1 MLTIDATIQYL
12 AEKEVDAVWRRTRA
26 KSAMAVAMDPRT
38 GEILAM
44 AIRPTYNPNAFA
56 PATDDD
62 RRARAVTDPFE
73 PGSTFKVIMA
83 ASALEEGIVRPT
95 DRVFGENGAIT
106 IANTTIHDW
115 KKYGWLTF
123 AEVLQNSSN
132 VGSIKVGMQLGKERY
147 YKYMTGFGFGAP
159 TNLGLPGE
167 SRGQLRA
174 PAQWSGLSLATMSI
188 GQEISVTAV
197 QMVAA
202 FSAVANGGRLMQPQI
217 IRAVL
222 DAQGR
227 ELRSFEPKTV
237 RQVISPETART
248 LTEMMVNVV
257 ANGTG
262 RHAAIPGYD
271 VAGKT
276 GTAQK
281 MDPATKRYSR
291 APGVLSFVGFVPAD
305 DPRLTMI
312 VLLDEPKNE
321 KWGSEAAAPMFA
333 TIGREALRYLNVPPR
348 DSSPVPIVRGEIVA
362 VAPPAPRAGGPAEP
376 APPGAR
382 ALPVGLT
389 PEPPASASDA
399 QAVMPR
405 LAGLS
410 LRQAMEAL
418 APFGVRL
425 EITGRGVV
433 TGQTP
438 PPGAPLAAGAVCR
451 LQLASPAGRAQAA
464 MAASLLP

>member
-1 MLTIDATIQYL
+1 
-12 AEKEVDAVWRRTRA
+12 
-26 KSAMAVAMDPRT
+26 
-38 GEILAM
+38 
-44 AIRPTYNPNAFA
+44 
-56 PATDDD
+56 
-62 RRARAVTDPFE
+62 
-73 PGSTFKVIMA
+73 
-83 ASALEEGIVRPT
+83 
-95 DRVFGENGAIT
+95 
-106 IANTTIHDW
+106 
-115 KKYGWLTF
+115 
-123 AEVLQNSSN
+123 
-132 VGSIKVGMQLGKERY
+132 VGSIKVGTQLGKERY
-147 YKYMTGFGFGAP
+147 YTYMTGFGFGAP

-333 TIGREALRYLNVPPR
+333 TIGREALRYLNVSPR

-362 VAPPAPRAGGPAEP
+362 AASAAPRAGGPAEP
-376 APPGAR
+376 APPGAP

-389 PEPPASASDA
+389 PEPASAGDA

-438 PPGAPLAAGAVCR
+438 PPGSPLAVGAMCR

-464 MAASLLP
+464 MAASVQP